1 MVAKSATLVM
11 NEMMQRAVA
20 QGRSVIN
27 LGFGEAGL
35 PVLPELRTILSRDSA
50 KNAYPAVQGS
60 AAVRNAMSG
69 YFTRRGIPADAAHCL
84 MAPGSKALLFALLQ
98 AVKGDIVLSRP
109 SWVTYAAQ
117 SHMLN
122 KQCIWVDAPDS
133 AGGVPDPELL
143 VSALETARRDGRH
156 PTAMLLTSPDNPSG
170 TVAGR
175 EIVERLVAIARE
187 QDLAIISDEIYR
199 DLAYDQIHFTSPAEL
214 APERTFVTT
223 GLSKSMA
230 LGGWRI
236 GAALFPRSVLGETVM
251 EEVVGTASEIWSG
264 MPIFLE
270 GVAEYC
276 FSEPSDVLDW
286 VRASRHLHQQVSQ
299 EVHGIMVAAGAEC
312 REPSGAFYLY
322 PTFQGS
328 QFVRELGVGDDDSLS
343 RALFERFGIA
353 VLPGSA
359 FGDLPE
365 RMGLRVVTSMMYG
378 ADDEA
383 RFATLSMA
391 DPLQAP
397 SVKAGLER
405 VSEVFVGVP
414 SNR

>member
-11 NEMMQRAVA
+11 NEMMQHAVA

-35 PVLPELRTILSRDSA
+35 PVMPELRKILSADSA
-50 KNAYPAVQGS
+50 RNAYPAVQGS
-60 AAVRNAMSG
+60 YAVRNALSG
-69 YFTRRGIPADAAHCL
+69 YFTRRGIPADADHCL
-84 MAPGSKALLFALLQ
+84 MAPGSKALLFAVLQ
-98 AVKGDIVLSRP
+98 ALKGDVVLSRP

-122 KQCIWVDAPDS
+122 KHCVWVDAPES
-133 AGGVPDPELL
+133 AGGVPDPKLL
-143 VSALETARRDGRH
+143 VSALDSARRAGQN
-156 PTAMLLTSPDNPSG
+156 PTTLLLTSPDNPSG

-175 EIVERLVAIARE
+175 TVIEQLVHIAKE
-187 QDLAIISDEIYR
+187 QNLAIISDEIYR
-199 DLAYDQIHFTSPAEL
+199 DLAYDQVNFVSPAQL

-236 GAALFPRSVLGETVM
+236 GAALFPQNAWGDAVM
-251 EEVVGTASEIWSG
+251 QEVIGTASEIWSG

-270 GVAEYC
+270 PVAEYC
-276 FSEPSDVLDW
+276 FSEPSDVLQW
-286 VRASRHLHQQVSQ
+286 VNESRQLHQRVSN
-299 EVHGIMVAAGAEC
+299 EIHHIMVDAGASC
-312 REPSGAFYLY
+312 RKPSGAFYIY
-322 PTFQGS
+322 PTFHDS
-328 QFVRELGVGDDDSLS
+328 EFAHRLGVSEDESLS
-343 RALFERFGIA
+343 HELFERFGIA

-359 FGDLPE
+359 FGDLPQ

-378 ADDEA
+378 TDDES
-383 RFATLSMA
+383 RMETMRMT

-397 SVKAGLER
+397 SVKDGLER
-405 VSEVFVGVP
+405 VHEVFAGVP